1 MSKKEIDEKKVKETV
16 DEVTDTASAE
26 TKAPDKF
33 RKLKYGTMFYVII
46 ALVIAVVVI
55 LNIMMNVFAKRSPMK
70 IDITPDNR
78 YELTDESI
86 AAVKALDKDVDIVV
100 TNTRDYFESLGN
112 YWESYYTGNYGV
124 PAEVPYE
131 MIPELLDKYSV
142 YAQQGKGSINVKYVD
157 LDKDPDAIAKYK
169 KNYNGDIQRGS
180 MVIASGDR
188 VRVLNETEVM
198 NMLAAD
204 QTAMRSQQLRF
215 VFTGESTLTSAITS
229 VTDAH
234 PVKVAFVKTMNGLA
248 VYDEQTYTN
257 IVEAFESELLNKS
270 GYDCT
275 DIDIAKDEISPE
287 DYDMVVLLAPSLDF
301 TEDIIKK
308 FSDFLYNGGKYDR
321 NMVYAP
327 DVSKT
332 SLPNIE
338 EFLADWSIKVENNII
353 LDDTNAVQT
362 SSQIILS
369 VSDSESVGTLPN
381 DRLPIIS
388 QYTRELTPISKN
400 NEAIVKEVLKSSA
413 ESYTADI
420 TQDEPEYGE
429 KGERDAAI
437 LSQKQYSEDFAV
449 YTSSLLV
456 LGSPTMANPT
466 FLQQT
471 SSVNNA
477 NVLVNMMNTMTGK
490 ESSIAVPDKNL
501 QTSFIAPTAK
511 QLKRIYVVVVWII
524 PFIIA
529 AVGVAVLLRRRNK

>member
-16 DEVTDTASAE
+16 DEVTDTASAV

-100 TNTRDYFESLGN
+100 TNTRDYFQSLGN

-369 VSDSESVGTLPN
+369 VSDSEAVGTLPN